1 MDLRDQT
8 RGGSCEMDLCN
19 RKTGRGAA
27 LICVVFLLMQT
38 FMLEIS
44 PGKASAQG
52 SAHPSLGERWGGIQ
66 QISGGRTHTLAL
78 TPDGEVLA
86 WGSNQDGKATVPI
99 AAQSNIVSVS
109 AGQDH
114 SLALTSAG
122 EVIAWGGGRFGQAD
136 VPLEAKSDIVAIASG
151 TTAFHS
157 LALTSSGKVIA
168 WGDNTHGVSDV
179 PDEAERG
186 VVAIAAGYWHS
197 LALTAAGE
205 VVAWGGDPYGWGLL
219 NIPDEVQGQAVAISA
234 GTHHSLA
241 LTASGK
247 VVAWGSNDY
256 GQSSV
261 PTEAESGVVAI
272 AAGLAHSLALKSDG
286 SVIAWGISDDS
297 RFDDYGQTV
306 IPEAARSGVI
316 AIAAGYN
323 YSLALKADGTIVAW
337 GDNRWGQI
345 EAPARLAAPV
355 KPRQVAAGVSHSLAL
370 TSAGRV
376 IGWGSDSFNQLPVPE
391 NLHEVQSISSGVSHS
406 LALKTDGTISG
417 WGDDVYNQLDIPTN
431 LRKVVAIDSG
441 DYHTLAL
448 QDDGTVVA
456 WGRVYGDEED
466 KRLEVPGDLA
476 DAIAVGAGLFHSL
489 ALKADGTVAVWGGN
503 RFNQLNIP
511 SDLRDVKAIS
521 AGGYHSLA
529 LKTDGTIVAWGDHTY
544 NQLNLP
550 DRLQDVVAVS
560 AGRHHSV
567 ALKSDG
573 TVVAWGSNTYR
584 QLEVPLNLRNV
595 VAISAGDNHTLAL
608 RADGTVVGWGSEGSG
623 KLDVPTS
630 DLAWIELTDQSGEE
644 VELPFDVDQQEY
656 TVQIDDGVNEMN
668 VQAVLEFAEYAD
680 VYVNGERPSDPAE
693 GVKIQVTD
701 EQTIVNV
708 EVSPYLKENKT
719 YTIALVKN
727 SAPPEQVAKPTAN
740 PAGRAVPAGTKVI
753 LETLTEGA
761 TIYYTTDGSAPT
773 SGSTEYLAPI
783 EVTGEMTIQAIAAK
797 DGLLD
802 SEVMSESYTIA
813 AIPAPANL
821 TALAGDRSVTLTW
834 NAVTGIGSVTYAVY
848 QTGGS
853 SAPVDPAEWSLVQSV
868 AANVYTVTGLTNGQA
883 YSFAVK
889 TIHTEGTSDFSN
901 AATAIPRAAGGSSGS
916 GGGGW
921 SLSGNASLKIL
932 EAWADGTLV
941 ALTPSFAADT
951 YAYMVRTDAK
961 QIEIKAAAEHPAAKV
976 TWKDQTLGDGIL
988 IDLSEGD
995 NVIPLTV
1002 QAEDGSR
1009 KTYTL
1014 TIERV
1019 TTQPAEPIEP
1029 AEPDKPTISF
1039 ADIAGHWAE
1048 GDIKR
1053 AAAAGIVNGYPD
1065 GTFKPNDPV
1074 TRAEFTVMLAGAL
1087 KLEEKGVELAFT
1099 DEALIGAWAKQAVAH
1114 AVQAGIVIGNSD
1126 GSFRPNAQI
1135 IRAEMAVMI
1144 ARALKLQTDAG
1155 ALTGYADDDT
1165 IPRWARGA
1173 VEAIRELG
1181 IVNGRGGNRFAPN
1194 ETATRAEATAMLL
1207 RMLQL

>member
-1 MDLRDQT
+1 M
-8 RGGSCEMDLCN
+8 
-19 RKTGRGAA
+19 
-27 LICVVFLLMQT
+27 
-38 FMLEIS
+38 
-44 PGKASAQG
+44 
-52 SAHPSLGERWGGIQ
+52 
-66 QISGGRTHTLAL
+66 
-78 TPDGEVLA
+78 
-86 WGSNQDGKATVPI
+86 
-99 AAQSNIVSVS
+99 
-109 AGQDH
+109 
-114 SLALTSAG
+114 
-122 EVIAWGGGRFGQAD
+122 
-136 VPLEAKSDIVAIASG
+136 
-151 TTAFHS
+151 
-157 LALTSSGKVIA
+157 
-168 WGDNTHGVSDV
+168 
-179 PDEAERG
+179 
-186 VVAIAAGYWHS
+186 
-197 LALTAAGE
+197 
-205 VVAWGGDPYGWGLL
+205 L
-219 NIPDEVQGQAVAISA
+219 NIPDEVQGHAVAISA

-247 VVAWGSNDY
+247 VVAWGRNES

-261 PTEAESGVVAI
+261 PEEAESGVIAI
-272 AAGLAHSLALKSDG
+272 AAGRAHSLALKSDG
-286 SVIAWGISDDS
+286 SAIAWGITNGSL
-297 RFDDYGQTV
+297 DDYGQTV
-306 IPEAARSGVI
+306 VPEAAKSGVI
-316 AIAAGYN
+316 AIAAGYE
-323 YSLALKADGTIVAW
+323 YSVARKADGTIVAW
-337 GDNRWGQI
+337 GDNRSGQI
-345 EAPARLAAPV
+345 EAPARIAAPV

-391 NLHEVQSISSGVSHS
+391 NLHEVQSISTGVSHS

-417 WGDDVYNQLDIPTN
+417 WGDDLYNQLDIPTN

-456 WGRVYGDEED
+456 WGGVYGDEED

-644 VELPFDVDQQEY
+644 VELPFDVARQEY
-656 TVQIDDGVNEMN
+656 TVPVDYRVTEVN
-668 VQAVLEFAEYAD
+668 VLAELENAEHAD

-708 EVSPYLKENKT
+708 EVSPYLNENKT
-719 YTIALVKN
+719 YTITLVKN
-727 SAPPEQVAKPTAN
+727 PALPEQVAKPTAN
-740 PAGRAVPAGTKVI
+740 PAGRAVPAGTKVV

-773 SGSTEYLAPI
+773 SGSTEYVEPI
-783 EVTGEMTIQAIAAK
+783 EVTGEMTIQAIAVK

-813 AIPAPANL
+813 AIPAPDHL

-834 NAVTGIGSVTYAVY
+834 NAVTDIGSVTYAVY

-889 TIHTEGTSDFSN
+889 TIHAEGISDFSH
-901 AATAIPRAAGGSSGS
+901 AATAIPRAAGSSGS
-916 GGGGW
+916 GREGW
-921 SLSGNASLKIL
+921 PLSGNASLKML

-941 ALTPSFAADT
+941 ALTPSFAANT
-951 YAYMVRTDAK
+951 HAYTVRTEAK
-961 QIEIKAAAEHPAAKV
+961 QIEIKAAAEHPAARV
-976 TWKDQTLGDGIL
+976 TWKDRTLGDGIL
-988 IDLSEGD
+988 IDLKEGD

-1002 QAEDGSR
+1002 HAEDGSR

-1014 TIERV
+1014 TVERA
-1019 TTQPAEPIEP
+1019 TTQPSEPIET
-1029 AEPDKPTISF
+1029 AEPDAPLISF

-1048 GDIKR
+1048 GDIER
-1053 AAAAGIVNGYPD
+1053 AAAEGIVSGYPN
-1065 GTFKPNDPV
+1065 GTFRPNDPV
-1074 TRAEFTVMLAGAL
+1074 TRAEFAAMLVGAL
-1087 KLEEKGVELAFT
+1087 KLEGKVAALPFT

-1135 IRAEMAVMI
+1135 TRAEMAVMI

-1155 ALTGYADDDT
+1155 AFTGYADDDT

-1173 VEAIRELG
+1173 VKAIRELG

-1207 RMLQL
+1207 RMQQL